1 MARFT
6 RSKEVGGNDGEGD
19 DFDGA
24 FKELFRPTFGVAY
37 RILGNVADAE
47 DAAAEALARALV
59 RWHKV
64 GRLSHRDAWV
74 MRVAANVAIDM
85 IRTRRTVPIEDA
97 PIEDGTE
104 NAQLRVALVAALVA
118 LSRRQREVVSLRY
131 VGGMTE
137 GEVASC
143 LGISVNSVKKHML
156 RGTTTMRER
165 LGREWEEVEPV
176 AD

>member
-1 MARFT
+1 MGDD
-6 RSKEVGGNDGEGD
+6 GGED

-24 FKELFRPTFGVAY
+24 FKELFKPAFGVAY
-37 RILGNVADAE
+37 RILGTVADAE

-59 RWHKV
+59 RWRKV
-64 GRLSHRDAWV
+64 GPLPYRDAWV
-74 MRVAANVAIDM
+74 MRAAANVAIDVV
-85 IRTRRTVPIEDA
+85 RKRRTVPIEDSIA
-97 PIEDGTE
+97 DDQTE
-104 NAQLRVALVAALVA
+104 NAQLRVALVAALAA

-131 VGGMTE
+131 VAGLSD

-156 RGTTTMRER
+156 RGTTNMRER
-165 LGREWEEVEPV
+165 LGRDWQEVEPV

>member
-1 MARFT
+1 MGDD
-6 RSKEVGGNDGEGD
+6 GGED

-24 FKELFRPTFGVAY
+24 FKELFKPAFGVAY

-59 RWHKV
+59 SWRKV
-64 GRLSHRDAWV
+64 GPLPYRDAWV
-74 MRVAANVAIDM
+74 MRVAANVAIDVV
-85 IRTRRTVPIEDA
+85 RKRRTVPIEDSIA
-97 PIEDGTE
+97 EDQTE
-104 NAQLRVALVAALVA
+104 NAQLRVALVAALAA

-131 VGGMTE
+131 VAGLSD

-156 RGTTTMRER
+156 RGTNNMRER
-165 LGREWEEVEPV
+165 LGREWQEVEPV